1 MELYY
6 SYGTICRMAGKQ
18 VDNLIIIKKQ
28 GRVIFLVVLF
38 LLGGM
43 GLNGINPVT
52 IYAAGGASSIGVV
65 NYQFLVSQHPDIVAA
80 QQAMDKVV
88 AQAKSDFD
96 AKSAGMNEQEKQAL
110 YLQLQQ
116 GIQQKNEE
124 LLAPIN
130 DKIMAAIKSV
140 ATAKGLA
147 VVVNQG
153 TPVYGG
159 QDITNDV
166 GKIIIGK

>member
-1 MELYY
+1 MVNVK
-6 SYGTICRMAGKQ
+6 RRGK
-18 VDNLIIIKKQ
+18 V
-28 GRVIFLVVLF
+28 FVVAILF
-38 LLGGM
+38 LLGVM
-43 GLNGINPVT
+43 GIIGISPSAT
-52 IYAAGGASSIGVV
+52 YAAGGVSTVGVV
-65 NYQFLVSQHPDIVAA
+65 NYQFLVSQHPDIAAA
-80 QQAMDKVV
+80 QQTMDAAA

-96 AKSAGMNEQEKQAL
+96 TKSAGMTEQDKQAL

-116 GIQQKNEE
+116 SLQQKNQE

-130 DKIMAAIKSV
+130 YKIMTAIKSV
-140 ATAKGLA
+140 AEAKGLA

-166 GKIIIGK
+166 GKIITEK